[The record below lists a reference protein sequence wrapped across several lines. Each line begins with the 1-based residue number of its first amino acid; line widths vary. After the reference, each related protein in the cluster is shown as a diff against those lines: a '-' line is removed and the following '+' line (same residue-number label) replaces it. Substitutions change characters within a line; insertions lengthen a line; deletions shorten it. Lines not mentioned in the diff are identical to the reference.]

1 MPPCLADTP
10 ALEDHVLDSR
20 SAEFVAYGQARL
32 SGAHN
37 DDVTMLHSAN
47 PALRL
52 AADTMRKHLP
62 TWKDRHSRKAVTTP
76 SIAQWAAQTH
86 GFESMRSMHV
96 LPELRRT
103 MIELDDRR
111 WEALRGA
118 YGLPYDPRP
127 VLRRLKAGCATEP
140 DWEELWSQLHH
151 QGDVGEASYASA
163 PQLIAIQA
171 ESEGVDWN
179 VYAMLSTIEIERHR
193 RANPPL
199 PEWLAGDY
207 RTAWRELPRIA
218 ARDLLRT
225 DDPLALRANPRCTGA
240 CQRPV

>member
-1 MPPCLADTP
+1 
-10 ALEDHVLDSR
+10 
-20 SAEFVAYGQARL
+20 
-32 SGAHN
+32 
-37 DDVTMLHSAN
+37 
-47 PALRL
+47 
-52 AADTMRKHLP
+52 
-62 TWKDRHSRKAVTTP
+62 
-76 SIAQWAAQTH
+76 
-86 GFESMRSMHV
+86 
-96 LPELRRT
+96 

-193 RANPPL
+193 RTNPPL

-225 DDPLALRANPRCTGA
+225 DDPLALRAILGVLALAKGQFRRGTIIAQATDDEIDEWLEGWCAWSDSYSDEDPLAATS
-240 CQRPV
+240 